1 MNGFEIQCLPCAPD
15 TCPTMEVFNA
25 TLANPEDWMFEA
37 FGGTM
42 SDAGVR
48 VNPHTALSHG
58 PVWQAVNILSGDVG
72 QLPLHVMKI
81 SGSEKENREKFR
93 NHPVEWLFNSE
104 PNATQTPAIWKET
117 MMAWALLWGN
127 ACCYIER
134 DGSGRPIGLIPL
146 LPDRTGPRAVSYQSG
161 DGQQFHF
168 VVIES
173 WIDGKLVPFLYEDI
187 FHIRGLATDGFWGL
201 SAIEICKNAVGHG
214 MALEKHGNKLF
225 SNGATPSGVLEHPGK
240 MASEGRKNLRDEWYA
255 VHGGPSNAGKI
266 AVLWEGM
273 KFSPISMSSRDAQWM
288 EDRKFDREMVA
299 SLFNLPAFKLNALE
313 NSAVRANLE
322 EQNRDY
328 FNTSLSRHLN
338 KFKEE
343 SERKLLSYS
352 ERRSGKVFLRWFPE
366 AFLRGDTVSRFQA
379 YSTAITARF
388 MSPNEVREKED
399 MNPYEGGDEFLN
411 PAIEQTNRGGN
422 SPAKKEQDPTTDEQ
436 QQQLARRLVVRQVA
450 ALLETEA
457 KALEKSVSG
466 SPPRNFC
473 SWASNYY
480 EHYPEMAANFVEV
493 PGEIALNSGFR
504 GSNWRKSIE
513 LHAQDG
519 LQEILSLAETV
530 NKSGLAKVINERAE
544 AVRLLADK
552 LTCEILG
559 EV

>member
-1 MNGFEIQCLPCAPD
+1 MNGFEIQCLPGAPD

-25 TLANPEDWMFEA
+25 TLRNPEDWMFEA
-37 FGGTM
+37 FGGGL

-58 PVWQAVNILSGDVG
+58 PVWQAVNILAGDVG

-81 SGSEKENREKFR
+81 SGRDREKFR
-93 NHPVEWLFNSE
+93 THPVEWLFNGE

-134 DGSGRPIGLIPL
+134 DGAGRPIGLIPL
-146 LPDRTGPRAVSYQSG
+146 LPDRTGPKAVDYRAESG
-161 DGQQFHF
+161 EQFHF

-173 WIDGKLVPFLYEDI
+173 WIDGKREPFLYEDI

-225 SNGATPSGVLEHPGK
+225 SNGATPSGILEHPNK
-240 MASEGRKNLRDEWYA
+240 MTKEARGNLRDEWYE
-255 VHGGPSNAGKI
+255 VHGGPNNAGKI

-273 KFSPISMSSRDAQWM
+273 KFHPISMSSRDAQWM

-343 SERKLLSYS
+343 AERKLLSYN
-352 ERRSGKVFLRWFPE
+352 ERRTGRVFLRWFPE

-379 YSTAITARF
+379 YGVAITNRF

-411 PAIEQTNRGGN
+411 PAIEQTRRGEETAGD
-422 SPAKKEQDPTTDEQ
+422 KESDPTTDEQ
-436 QQQLARRLVVRQVA
+436 QQQLAQRLLSRQVA

-457 KALEKSVSG
+457 KALEKSVSA

-480 EHYPEMAANFVEV
+480 EHYPEMAANFVEIA
-493 PGEIALNSGFR
+493 GEIALNSGFGR
-504 GSNWRKSIE
+504 ANWKKAIE
-513 LHAQDG
+513 LHSQDG
-519 LQEILSLAETV
+519 LQAILVLAESVT
-530 NKSGLAKVINERAE
+530 KSGLAAVVNERAE
-544 AVRLLADK
+544 VVRSMVGK
-552 LTCEILG
+552 LTGEILG
-559 EV
+559 DYY